1 MAKTQLMISAGLALV
16 LAACGSETTEAP
28 TETAETVVEET
39 AEAAEETVAEEVV
52 EQRTLASVLE
62 NQSEEVKARYP
73 FRNPQATLEFFE
85 VEPGETVVDTL
96 PGKIWYSGILSEY
109 LGSEGKVIG
118 ADYSVDMWRLFEGF
132 VDEEFLTKKST
143 WTETWVADMEEKRE
157 DGDAPFG
164 AVVYGSVDEAHT
176 GVADTVL
183 MVRAVHHFNRLEDE
197 GQYFSGALS
206 DAMTML
212 KPGGILGIVQHR
224 GPEGNDDAWAE
235 GDNGYVKQSTVVS
248 MAEAAGFELVEASE
262 INANPKDQ
270 PTNEDVV
277 WRLPPSLATS
287 REDAELKAQMEAIGE
302 SDRMTLKFRKPA

>member
-28 TETAETVVEET
+28 TGTAETVVEET

-85 VEPGETVVDTL
+85 IEPGETVVDTL
-96 PGKIWYSGILSEY
+96 PGEVWYAGILSEY

-118 ADYSVDMWRLFEGF
+118 ADYSVDMWRLFKGF
-132 VDEEFLTKKST
+132 VDEEYLTRKAT
-143 WTETWVADMEEKRE
+143 WTETWVADMEENSE

>member
-28 TETAETVVEET
+28 TGTAETVVEET

-96 PGKIWYSGILSEY
+96 PGEVWYAGILSEY

-118 ADYSVDMWRLFEGF
+118 ADYSVDMWRLFKGF
-132 VDEEFLTKKST
+132 VDEEYLTRKAT
-143 WTETWVADMEEKRE
+143 WTETWVADMEENSE

>member
-28 TETAETVVEET
+28 TGTAETVVEET
-39 AEAAEETVAEEVV
+39 AEVAEETVAEEVV

-96 PGKIWYSGILSEY
+96 PGEVWYAGILSEY

-118 ADYSVDMWRLFEGF
+118 ADYSVDMWRLFKGF
-132 VDEEFLTKKST
+132 VDEEYLTRKAT
-143 WTETWVADMEEKRE
+143 WTETWVADMEENSE